1 MKRFRTTLRARLTLL
16 YIFLVSV
23 VIILY
28 AGGASVFFWQKLIG
42 ELDLSLDRDVET
54 IENLI
59 VVEPDGK
66 IRVDTGDE
74 SENLLLEIWSENGT
88 LLYQSNQLA
97 GYLGP
102 PITSGTPRHSPK
114 RSVHLSNNDTARVI
128 TVTHKIDAQGQVVI
142 VRLGLSEKVLRE
154 QFGEM
159 ISALVLGLPIALVIV
174 GLTGYFVARRALQPL
189 DYMARRAKQ
198 INAEHLNERLEFENA
213 DDELGHL
220 GSAFNET
227 LSRLEHSFGQLKR
240 FTADASHE
248 LRTPLTAIRS
258 VGEVALQNPTDD
270 HSHREAIGSM
280 LEEVSRLTHLVDSLL
295 ILSRAESEHLVLQRR
310 VVSLR
315 DLASESVSLLEV
327 LAEEKHQSLK
337 VEGDQSLV
345 VSGDPLILRQ
355 ALAALIHNAV
365 KYSPAKGSIEVRVG
379 SMNGSAFIEVHD
391 SGPGIAPEHQAKVF
405 ERFYRVDQARTRDVG
420 GAGLGLSIADW
431 AVKAHGGKI
440 ELESDSQPGCTFR
453 IKLPVGSK

>member
-1 MKRFRTTLRARLTLL
+1 MQRFRTTLRARLTLL
-16 YIFLVSV
+16 YIFLVSIV
-23 VIILY
+23 LILY

-59 VVEPDGK
+59 VEEPNHK

-74 SENLLLEIWSENGT
+74 SENLLLEVWSQQGT
-88 LLYQSNQLA
+88 LLYHSTELR
-97 GYLGP
+97 GGLLGP
-102 PITSGTPRHSPK
+102 PIAGNSPRHPPNHSIN
-114 RSVHLSNNDTARVI
+114 LANNKTVRVI
-128 TVTHKIDAQGQVVI
+128 TVPHKLGAQVVI
-142 VRLGLSEKVLRE
+142 VRLGLSENVLRE
-154 QFGEM
+154 QFAEM
-159 ISALVLGLPIALVIV
+159 ISALALGFPVALVIV

-189 DYMARRAKQ
+189 DSMARRAKQ
-198 INAEHLNERLEFENA
+198 INAEHLNERLTISNSE
-213 DDELGHL
+213 DELGHL

-258 VGEVALQNPTDD
+258 VGEVALQNPVDD
-270 HSHREAIGSM
+270 QSHRDAIGSM
-280 LEEVSRLTHLVDSLL
+280 LEEVSRLTHLVESLL
-295 ILSRAESEHLVLQRR
+295 ILSRAESEHLVLQRSA
-310 VVSLR
+310 VSLR
-315 DLASESVSLLEV
+315 ELANESVTLLEV

-337 VEGDQSLV
+337 VEGDKSLV

-365 KYSPAKGSIEVRVG
+365 KYSPAEGSIQVRVG
-379 SMNGSAFIEVHD
+379 ATNGNAFIEVHD
-391 SGPGIAPEHQAKVF
+391 SGPGIAPEHRVKVF
-405 ERFYRVDQARTRDVG
+405 ERFYRVDKGRTRDLG

-440 ELESDSQPGCTFR
+440 ELECDSGPGCTFR
-453 IKLPVGSK
+453 IKLPVSPK